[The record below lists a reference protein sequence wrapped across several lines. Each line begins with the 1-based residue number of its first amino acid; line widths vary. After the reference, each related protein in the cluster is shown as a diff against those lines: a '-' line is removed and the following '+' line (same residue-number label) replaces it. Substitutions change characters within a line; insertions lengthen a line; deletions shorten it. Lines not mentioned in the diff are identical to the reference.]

1 MNKEDWHLLLFL
13 LLSHHRPEQLHR
25 TIHVNFRGRNV
36 YLCARCTGEYSGILS
51 LFIAWF
57 FGFEFPAWLYLPL
70 ISTLPL
76 PSAFDWVTQ
85 SCKLRESR
93 NTIRISTGF
102 LLGITKGLFL
112 LGEKSTE
119 THYKEHGCVYKIDL
133 RKAYFSPR
141 LSYERLRIAE
151 LIQPGEVVLNM
162 FAGVGC
168 YSISIAKH
176 SEPLK
181 VYSVDINPSAFQ
193 YLHEN
198 IRLNRVAD
206 VVVPIQGDAKKV
218 TEKELQNVAD
228 RVLMPLPERAYEYL
242 DYAMLALK
250 PTGGWIHYYGFEY
263 AKKNENP
270 VEKAE
275 AKVSEKMRMLCS
287 GFQVEFGRIVRPIG
301 PRWYQ
306 VVLDIHVKN

>member
-1 MNKEDWHLLLFL
+1 MIQLKGNLKTVLADKIE
-13 LLSHHRPEQLHR
+13 PEQLKQIYKTYDIVGDIAIVRVPESHKHLSKLIAEAIMSTHR
-25 TIHVNFRGRNV
+25 EVKAVWHQSSSVSGDFRLR
-36 YLCARCTGEYSGILS
+36 S
-51 LFIAWF
+51 L
-57 FGFEFPAWLYLPL
+57 
-70 ISTLPL
+70 
-76 PSAFDWVTQ
+76 D
-85 SCKLRESR
+85 
-93 NTIRISTGF
+93 F
-102 LLGITKGLFL
+102 LLGKKT
-112 LGEKSTE
+112 TE
-119 THYKEHGCVYKIDL
+119 TRYKEHGCVYKTDL

-141 LSYERLRIAE
+141 LSYERMRIAE
-151 LIQPGEVVLNM
+151 LIQKGEVVLNM

-181 VYSVDINPSAFQ
+181 VYSVDANPCAFQ

-218 TEKELQNVAD
+218 TEKELQNVVD

-242 DYAMLALK
+242 DYAHLALK

-275 AKVSEKMRMLCS
+275 TKVSEKMRRLCS
-287 GFQVEFGRIVRPIG
+287 NFQVEFGRIVRPIG

>member
-1 MNKEDWHLLLFL
+1 MIQLKGNLKTILADKIE
-13 LLSHHRPEQLHR
+13 PEQLKQIYKTYDIVGDIAVIRVPEPLRHHSKLIAEAIMSTHR
-25 TIHVNFRGRNV
+25 EVKAVWRQSSSVSGDFRLRN
-36 YLCARCTGEYSGILS
+36 LE
-51 LFIAWF
+51 
-57 FGFEFPAWLYLPL
+57 
-70 ISTLPL
+70 
-76 PSAFDWVTQ
+76 
-85 SCKLRESR
+85 
-93 NTIRISTGF
+93 F
-102 LLGITKGLFL
+102 LLGKKT
-112 LGEKSTE
+112 TE
-119 THYKEHGCVYKIDL
+119 TRYKEHGCVYKTDL

-151 LIQPGEVVLNM
+151 LIQKGEVVLNM

-176 SEPLK
+176 SEPMK
-181 VYSVDINPSAFQ
+181 VYSVDVNPSAFQ

-206 VVVPIQGDAKKV
+206 LVIPIQGDAKKV
-218 TEKELQNVAD
+218 TEKELQNAAD
-228 RVLMPLPERAYEYL
+228 RVLMPLPERACEYL

-275 AKVSEKMRMLCS
+275 TKVSEKMRRLCS
-287 GFQVEFGRIVRPIG
+287 NFQVEFGRIVRPIG

>member
-1 MNKEDWHLLLFL
+1 MVQLKGNLKTVLADKLE
-13 LLSHHRPEQLHR
+13 PEQLKQIYKTYDIVGDIAVIRVPEAHR
-25 TIHVNFRGRNV
+25 HHSKLIAEVIMSTHREVKAVWRQSSSVSGDFRLR
-36 YLCARCTGEYSGILS
+36 S
-51 LFIAWF
+51 L
-57 FGFEFPAWLYLPL
+57 E
-70 ISTLPL
+70 
-76 PSAFDWVTQ
+76 
-85 SCKLRESR
+85 
-93 NTIRISTGF
+93 
-102 LLGITKGLFL
+102 FL

-119 THYKEHGCVYKIDL
+119 TLYKEHGCVYKIDL

-141 LSYERLRIAE
+141 LSYERLRIAD

-181 VYSVDINPSAFQ
+181 VYSVDVNPSAFQ

-206 VVVPIQGDAKKV
+206 VVIPIQGDAKKV

-228 RVLMPLPERAYEYL
+228 RVLMPLPERAYKYL
-242 DYAMLALK
+242 DYAHLALK

-263 AKKNENP
+263 AKQNENP

-275 AKVSEKMRMLCS
+275 TKVSEKMCRLCS
-287 GFQVEFGRIVRPIG
+287 NFRVEFGRIVRPIG